1 MLSEEVFSGST
12 QDPLFLV
19 VLLGFLL
26 QRAAGAPPDHIL
38 FTLMP
43 QSLVPI
49 PPL

>member
-1 MLSEEVFSGST
+1 MLSEEFFSGST

-26 QRAAGAPPDHIL
+26 QRAAGAPSDHIL
-38 FTLMP
+38 FTHMP

-49 PPL
+49 P